1 MRAAPGR
8 SWAVAVCVA
17 VEYVVIF
24 YHYIDRT
31 CRRVHAGLT
40 RCCSASS
47 ADGVGCAPLA
57 LHVASF
63 MCENLLARMR
73 AVEVAP
79 SSPLVPKSTSKR
91 AQSGP
96 MSAACHMDD
105 VPCRKSGVDGHR
117 SSARII
123 GWRQELCWRRGRLRR
138 RVTQSHRNHR
148 RRTGVVVWYMCAPRG
163 VKAGVFACI
172 LGRLSVY
179 LFCLCV

>member
-1 MRAAPGR
+1 MQGEISRDLSPNDLIADITKNIP
-8 SWAVAVCVA
+8 
-17 VEYVVIF
+17 
-24 YHYIDRT
+24 
-31 CRRVHAGLT
+31 
-40 RCCSASS
+40 SASFHAHS
-47 ADGVGCAPLA
+47 SQ
-57 LHVASF
+57 HVASF
-63 MCENLLARMR
+63 TCEFLLPRMR

-163 VKAGVFACI
+163 VKAGVFARV

-179 LFCLCV
+179 LFCLCF

>member
-1 MRAAPGR
+1 MRHACNACRAHGEPPRRSTEALLAQSKAPDA
-8 SWAVAVCVA
+8 S
-17 VEYVVIF
+17 
-24 YHYIDRT
+24 
-31 CRRVHAGLT
+31 LT
-40 RCCSASS
+40 
-47 ADGVGCAPLA
+47 

-91 AQSGP
+91 ARSGP
-96 MSAACHMDD
+96 MFAVCHMDD

-117 SSARII
+117 SSERII
-123 GWRQELCWRRGRLRR
+123 GWRQELCWRRSRLRR
-138 RVTQSHRNHR
+138 RVTQSHRSHR

-163 VKAGVFACI
+163 VEDGVSARV
-172 LGRLSVY
+172 LGRLSVD